1 MKNSTGKASGYDY
14 AVRAVVYLATAVT
27 LFVFLF
33 IIWHVVSNGVPHL
46 KPSLFAWKYTTENV
60 SMTPAIINTL
70 IIIAIALT
78 IAIVLG
84 VGAAIYLVEYARPG
98 NRLVS
103 LVRVTTETLAGIP
116 SIVYGLFGMLF
127 FVTALQWGYSVLAG
141 AMTVAIM
148 ILPTIMRSTEEA
160 LMAVPMSLREAS
172 YGLGAAKLRTVFLIV
187 LPTAM
192 QGILAGVILGIG
204 RIIGE
209 TAALLYTAG
218 STFRIPTSLFNSGRT
233 LAIHMYLLANEGL
246 HKDEAY
252 ATAVVLLVVVIL
264 INLLSNFL
272 AGKLRKEYNQ

>member
-1 MKNSTGKASGYDY
+1 MKNPTGKASGYDL
-14 AVRAVVYLATAVT
+14 AVRSVIYLATAAT
-27 LFVFLF
+27 LFILLF

-60 SMTPAIINTL
+60 SMTPAIINAL
-70 IIIAIALT
+70 IIVGISLS

-98 NRLVS
+98 NKLVA
-103 LVRVTTETLAGIP
+103 LVRVTTETLSGIP

-127 FVTALQWGYSVLAG
+127 FVTYLEWGYSVLAG
-141 AMTVAIM
+141 SMTVAIM

-160 LMAVPMSLREAS
+160 LMAVPLTLREAS
-172 YGLGAAKLRTVFLIV
+172 YGLGAAKLRTVFVIV

-204 RIIGE
+204 RIVGE

-218 STFRIPTSLFNSGRT
+218 STFRIPANLFNSGRT
-233 LAIHMYLLANEGL
+233 LSVHMYLLAGEGL
-246 HKDEAY
+246 HKNEAY
-252 ATAVVLLVVVIL
+252 ATAVVLLVVVVL

>member
-27 LFVFLF
+27 LFVLLF

>member
-14 AVRAVVYLATAVT
+14 VVRAVVYLATAIT
-27 LFVFLF
+27 LFVLLF

>member
-1 MKNSTGKASGYDY
+1 MKNSTGKPSGYDLAIRGIVY
-14 AVRAVVYLATAVT
+14 AATALT
-27 LFVFLF
+27 LFVLLF
-33 IIWHVVSNGVPHL
+33 IIFHVVVNGVPHL
-46 KPSLFAWKYTTENV
+46 KPSLFAWTYTTENV

-70 IIIAIALT
+70 IIIVIALS

-84 VGAAIYLVEYARPG
+84 VGAAVYLVEYARPG
-98 NRLVS
+98 NKLVGI
-103 LVRVTTETLAGIP
+103 VRITTETLSGIP

-127 FVTALQWGYSVLAG
+127 FVTQLQWGYSVLAG
-141 AMTVAIM
+141 SMTVAIM

-172 YGLGAAKLRTVFLIV
+172 YGLGAAKLRTIFLIV

-204 RIIGE
+204 RIVGE

-218 STFRIPTSLFNSGRT
+218 STFRIPTTLFNSGRT
-233 LAIHMYLLANEGL
+233 LSVHMYLLAGEGL
-246 HKDEAY
+246 HKNEAY
-252 ATAVVLLVVVIL
+252 ATAVVLLVVVVL

-272 AGKLRKEYNQ
+272 AGKLRKEYNV

>member
-1 MKNSTGKASGYDY
+1 MRKSSGKASGYDWFI
-14 AVRAVVYLATAVT
+14 RGIVYLATAITVSV
-27 LFVFLF
+27 LLF

-46 KPSLFAWKYTTENV
+46 KPSLFEWKYTTENV
-60 SMTPAIINTL
+60 SMMPAIINTL
-70 IIIAIALT
+70 IIIAVALT
-78 IAIVLG
+78 IAMIFG
-84 VGAAIYLVEYARPG
+84 IGAAIYLVEYAKPG
-98 NRLVS
+98 NKLVAI
-103 LVRVTTETLAGIP
+103 VRITTETLSGIP

-127 FVTALQWGYSVLAG
+127 FVTTLNWGYSVLSG

-172 YGLGAAKLRTVFLIV
+172 YGLGAAKLRTVFRIV
-187 LPTAM
+187 LPSAM

-218 STFRIPTSLFNSGRT
+218 STHRIPSSLFNSART
-233 LAIHMYLLANEGL
+233 LAIHMYLLAGEGL
-246 HKDEAY
+246 HKNEAY
-252 ATAVVLLVVVIL
+252 ATAVVLLIVVIL

>member
-1 MKNSTGKASGYDY
+1 MIFG
-14 AVRAVVYLATAVT
+14 
-27 LFVFLF
+27 
-33 IIWHVVSNGVPHL
+33 I
-46 KPSLFAWKYTTENV
+46 
-60 SMTPAIINTL
+60 
-70 IIIAIALT
+70 
-78 IAIVLG
+78 
-84 VGAAIYLVEYARPG
+84 GAAIYLVEYAKPG
-98 NRLVS
+98 NKLVAI
-103 LVRVTTETLAGIP
+103 VRITTETLSGIP

-127 FVTALQWGYSVLAG
+127 FVTTLNWGYSVLAG

-172 YGLGAAKLRTVFLIV
+172 YGLGAAKLRTVFRIV
-187 LPTAM
+187 LPSAM

-218 STFRIPTSLFNSGRT
+218 STHRIPSSLFNSART
-233 LAIHMYLLANEGL
+233 LAIHMYLLAGEGL
-246 HKDEAY
+246 HKNEAY
-252 ATAVVLLVVVIL
+252 ATAVVLLIVVIL

>member
-46 KPSLFAWKYTTENV
+46 NPSLFAWKYTTENV

>member
-1 MKNSTGKASGYDY
+1 MRKSSGKASGYDWFI
-14 AVRAVVYLATAVT
+14 RGIVYLATAITVSV
-27 LFVFLF
+27 LLF
-33 IIWHVVSNGVPHL
+33 IIWHVVSNGVTHL
-46 KPSLFAWKYTTENV
+46 KPSLFEWKYTTENV
-60 SMTPAIINTL
+60 SMMPAIINTL
-70 IIIAIALT
+70 IIIAVALT
-78 IAIVLG
+78 IAMIFG
-84 VGAAIYLVEYARPG
+84 IGAAIYLVEYAKPG
-98 NRLVS
+98 NKLVAI
-103 LVRVTTETLAGIP
+103 VRITTETLSGIP

-127 FVTALQWGYSVLAG
+127 FVTTLNWGYSVLAG

-172 YGLGAAKLRTVFLIV
+172 YGLGAAKLRTVFRIV
-187 LPTAM
+187 LPSAM

-218 STFRIPTSLFNSGRT
+218 STHRIPSSLFNSART
-233 LAIHMYLLANEGL
+233 LAIHMYLLAGEGL
-246 HKDEAY
+246 HKNEAY
-252 ATAVVLLVVVIL
+252 ATAVVLLIVVIL